1 MDGSVRRY
9 GLTAMGLYY
18 LEALENPE
26 TAHGTYLL
34 MALKHPEI
42 ESPEVSAI
50 YDAVP
55 AWKKVLGWLSVIGVL
70 IALRK
75 RWLQHKVGGLVEHII
90 YILIVE
96 GICYLLTGHEVAWWI
111 GEGISHLK

>member
-18 LEALENPE
+18 LEALENPDA
-26 TAHGTYLL
+26 AHGEYLR

-42 ESPEVSAI
+42 ESAEALAI
-50 YDAVP
+50 YSAVP
-55 AWKKVLGWLSVIGVL
+55 TWKKLLGWFNVVGVR

-75 RWLQHKVGGLVEHII
+75 QWLRHKVGGLVEHVI

-96 GICYLLTGHEVAWWI
+96 GACYLLTGHELAWWI
-111 GEGISHLK
+111 GEAISRLK